1 MPYVTALVAA
11 VAISLSATVAS
22 ACNLPPNAASL
33 MADAG
38 SQMNSVRSANGRAT
52 LRRDARLDRAAQ
64 RHACWMSTNGTFS
77 HQGGGNSSPSD
88 RIAATGYPA
97 RMTSENIAQGQS
109 SGSELMSDWMMSQGH
124 RENILR
130 RAAQDYGVGV
140 ALLSGRVVWVMLYAA
155 Q

>member
-1 MPYVTALVAA
+1 
-11 VAISLSATVAS
+11 
-22 ACNLPPNAASL
+22 
-33 MADAG
+33 
-38 SQMNSVRSANGRAT
+38 
-52 LRRDARLDRAAQ
+52 
-64 RHACWMSTNGTFS
+64 
-77 HQGGGNSSPSD
+77 
-88 RIAATGYPA
+88 
-97 RMTSENIAQGQS
+97 MTSENIAQGQS